1 MSINNFFQNT
11 LMDRTSRIL
20 SRALDFRSANQKVIS
35 GNLANVDT
43 PGYKPK
49 ELRFEEELQRA
60 TEKNGRHLL
69 STDPAHFSNTSD
81 LMNED
86 FSIGTLVSEG
96 ESTQLNIDSE
106 MAKMSKNN
114 LYYEASVILLS
125 KKLQLLKATILG
137 TGR

>member
-1 MSINNFFQNT
+1 MKINNFIQNT
-11 LMDRTSRIL
+11 LMDRTSKIL
-20 SRALDFRSANQKVIS
+20 SKALDFRSANQQVIS

-60 TEKNGRHLL
+60 TEKNGHRLL
-69 STDPAHFSNTSD
+69 TTDPAHFSNTSD

-86 FSIGTLVSEG
+86 FSIGTLVTEG
-96 ESTQLNIDSE
+96 DSTELNIDSE
-106 MAKMSKNN
+106 MAKMSMNN
-114 LYYEASVILLS
+114 LHYEASARLLS
-125 KKLQLLKATILG
+125 KKLQLLKAAIQG